1 MDIEPTGFLGNPI
14 DWEEE
19 LKKNRQELLKWKKEK
34 SSENSP
40 KIRSVEMVVEGKLL
54 YLKMVKGPYDST
66 YLKLKSRF
74 DDLLSRNQKSN
85 KIKSRS
91 LSELYKEVEGIFDYG
106 YKNALKKYI
115 NKSE

>member
-1 MDIEPTGFLGNPI
+1 MKIEKP
-14 DWEEE
+14 
-19 LKKNRQELLKWKKEK
+19 KKVDKIWGHELLKWRKDK
-34 SSENSP
+34 SPENSP
-40 KIRSVEMVVEGKLL
+40 KTRSVEMVVEGKLL

-85 KIKSRS
+85 KIKTRP
-91 LSELYKEVEGIFDYG
+91 LSQLFREVEGIFDYG
-106 YKNALKKYI
+106 YENALKKYI